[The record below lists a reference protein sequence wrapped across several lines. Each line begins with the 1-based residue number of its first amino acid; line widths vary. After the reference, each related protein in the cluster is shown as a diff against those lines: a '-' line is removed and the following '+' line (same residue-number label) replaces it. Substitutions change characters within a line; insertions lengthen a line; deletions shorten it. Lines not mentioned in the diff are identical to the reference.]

1 MNYKKNM
8 KNFLC
13 LLRRLF
19 PTAPANSPAKPAGSN
34 TLPRSGYACSDN
46 GNPSI
51 ALHWSFFIFVPFTRR
66 HRVPRAHINSNKFN
80 AVLCTLIHF
89 MNTE

>member
-34 TLPRSGYACSDN
+34 TLPQAGYAHSCSEN
-46 GNPSI
+46 
-51 ALHWSFFIFVPFTRR
+51 
-66 HRVPRAHINSNKFN
+66 
-80 AVLCTLIHF
+80 
-89 MNTE
+89 

>member
-19 PTAPANSPAKPAGSN
+19 PTAPANSPAKPAGSD
-34 TLPRSGYACSDN
+34 TLSRTGWMQRSQRKFYNYPLGV
-46 GNPSI
+46 
-51 ALHWSFFIFVPFTRR
+51 IFYL
-66 HRVPRAHINSNKFN
+66 S
-80 AVLCTLIHF
+80 LS
-89 MNTE
+89 

>member
-34 TLPRSGYACSDN
+34 TLPRSGYARSDN
-46 GNPSI
+46 GNQSTALPWSLFLTCSI
-51 ALHWSFFIFVPFTRR
+51 YTTAPPATH
-66 HRVPRAHINSNKFN
+66 AHTILTK
-80 AVLCTLIHF
+80 
-89 MNTE
+89 

>member
-34 TLPRSGYACSDN
+34 TLPRSGYARSDN

-66 HRVPRAHINSNKFN
+66 HRVPRMHI
-80 AVLCTLIHF
+80 IP
-89 MNTE
+89 